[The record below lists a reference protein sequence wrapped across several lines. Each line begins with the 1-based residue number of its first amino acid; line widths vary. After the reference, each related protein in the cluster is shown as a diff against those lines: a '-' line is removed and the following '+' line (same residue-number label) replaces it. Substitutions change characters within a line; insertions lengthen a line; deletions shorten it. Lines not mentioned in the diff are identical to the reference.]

1 MEYDAVMKR
10 IMKSD
15 DNIRNCIVA
24 DTEGEIKA
32 SMHRDGVRN
41 YLSERQLLR
50 SIQFVVG
57 IKEVA
62 ALGCIILF
70 LLFSSSFL

>member
-24 DTEGEIKA
+24 DTEGEISEDNEKA
-32 SMHRDGVRN
+32 ESDN
-41 YLSERQLLR
+41 KDDAE
-50 SIQFVVG
+50 
-57 IKEVA
+57 
-62 ALGCIILF
+62 
-70 LLFSSSFL
+70 